1 MNDNDQRNSH
11 ASFVCT
17 CTLKIDKYE
26 EGVHMIIERDLP
38 IPMDDGIVLRADLFR
53 PEGEGQF
60 PVVMTMG
67 PYAKG
72 LRYQEGYAAQWQW
85 LINAHPEVLDS
96 STGSYLTWETVDPER
111 WVPAGY
117 AVLRV
122 DSRGAGRSPGYLDP
136 WSPREIRDYYLAIE
150 WAASQPWSN
159 DKIGL
164 CGISYYAIN
173 QWHVASL
180 QPPHLTAMV
189 VWEGAA
195 DYYRDMTH
203 HGGILG
209 NAFIETWY
217 PRQVLSVQHGR
228 GINGPQDPW
237 LSEPTTGPE
246 TLTEEQLAA
255 NRADFIGDIRNH
267 PLDDEFHQA
276 RSADFSKIT
285 APFLSAANWAGFG
298 LHERG
303 NFEGFTE
310 SASQQ
315 KWLEVH
321 PGRHEEYFYLPYGV
335 DVQMRF
341 LDHFLKGEDN
351 GWDRL
356 PPVSLTIRHPN
367 NRFELREEHEWPL
380 ARTNWTRLYLDAGNL
395 GLSWDRPVQAETAR
409 FEAMGDS
416 LTFMS
421 SPLATETEITGPL
434 SARLFISSSTSDADL
449 FVTFRAFDPDGNE
462 VDFQGTVD
470 PHTPLAQG
478 WLRASHRKLD
488 PDRSKPY
495 RPYHPHQ
502 EVEPL
507 EPGAVYQLDIE
518 VWPTCIVLPAGYRL
532 ALTVQGRDFERR
544 IVKDTNE
551 VWASSGSGPFLHTD
565 PSDRPA
571 SIFAGTT
578 TIYTGSE
585 RDSFLLLP
593 VVP

>member
-1 MNDNDQRNSH
+1 
-11 ASFVCT
+11 
-17 CTLKIDKYE
+17 
-26 EGVHMIIERDLP
+26 
-38 IPMDDGIVLRADLFR
+38 
-53 PEGEGQF
+53 
-60 PVVMTMG
+60 
-67 PYAKG
+67 
-72 LRYQEGYAAQWQW
+72 
-85 LINAHPEVLDS
+85 
-96 STGSYLTWETVDPER
+96 
-111 WVPAGY
+111 
-117 AVLRV
+117 
-122 DSRGAGRSPGYLDP
+122 
-136 WSPREIRDYYLAIE
+136 
-150 WAASQPWSN
+150 
-159 DKIGL
+159 
-164 CGISYYAIN
+164 
-173 QWHVASL
+173 
-180 QPPHLTAMV
+180 MV

-203 HGGILG
+203 HGGILS
-209 NAFIETWY
+209 NAFIESWY

-228 GINGPQDPW
+228 GVNGPQDPW
-237 LSEPTTGPE
+237 LGEPTTGPE

-267 PLDDEFHQA
+267 PLDDEFHRT

-341 LDHFLKGEDN
+341 LDHFLKGENN

-395 GLSWDRPVQAETAR
+395 SLSWDKPVQAETTR
-409 FEAMGDS
+409 FEAMGDG

-421 SPLATETEITGPL
+421 PPLATETEITGPL
-434 SARLFISSSTSDADL
+434 SARLFISSSTGDADL
-449 FVTFRAFDPDGNE
+449 FVTFRAFDADDKE
-462 VDFQGTVD
+462 VDFQGTID

-488 PDRSKPY
+488 LNRSQPY
-495 RPYHPHQ
+495 RPYHPHR

-507 EPGAVYQLDIE
+507 APGEVYQLNIE
-518 VWPTCIVLPAGYRL
+518 VWPTCVVLPAGYRL

-544 IVKDTNE
+544 IVQDTNE
-551 VWASSGSGPFLHTD
+551 VWTSSGSGPFLHTD
-565 PSDRPA
+565 PSDRSA

-578 TIYTGSE
+578 TIYTGTE

-593 VVP
+593 VVPSRGKG